1 MSLFVET
8 PEADTGLKMPR
19 RRKIGWS
26 ALVLALVSL
35 LVLSLWPSGYLVQ
48 QPGPVFN
55 TLGTTTVEDKE
66 VPVLEIEGAPTYET
80 SGALDL
86 LTVQIL
92 GNREN
97 PASWMSVIGAWFD
110 RTRTIVSVDDV
121 YPAGVTTKDRDAA
134 NQQLMVSSQ
143 QEAVAAALRHQ
154 GFDVTS
160 NLVVTQI
167 QNGAPADT
175 RLELGDKIISIGGVP
190 MSDLTA
196 VQTAVREH
204 GTDSPLTIVV
214 ERDGTQVTEEITP
227 VAATSGANQGKPMIG
242 IATGD
247 VFEFP
252 IDVTIHLESV
262 GGPSAGM
269 MFALGI
275 IDKLTPGE
283 LNGGKNVAGTGTID
297 ASGNVG
303 PIGGIR
309 QKMVAAKDS
318 NAEYFLA
325 PASNCDEVVGFVPDG
340 LRVFKTA
347 TLDDSLAVL
356 SAISSG
362 GDLDALPTCT
372 ASAASSATSA
382 APGLTPSA

>member
-1 MSLFVET
+1 MSLFLET
-8 PEADTGLKMPR
+8 PEADTKVKMPR

-26 ALVLALVSL
+26 ALLLALFLL

-55 TLGTTTVEDKE
+55 TLGTTTVDDAE
-66 VPVLEIEGAPTYET
+66 VPVLEIKGAPTYET
-80 SGALDL
+80 AGALDL
-86 LTVQIL
+86 LTVQIV
-92 GNREN
+92 GTRES
-97 PASWMSVIGAWFD
+97 PASWINVIGAWFD
-110 RTRTIVSVDDV
+110 RTRTVVSVDDV
-121 YPAGVTTKDRDAA
+121 YPAGVTTKDREAA

-143 QEAVAAALRHQ
+143 QEAVAAALRHE
-154 GFDVTS
+154 GYEVTS

-175 RLELGDKIISIGGVP
+175 RLKLGDKIISIDGVA

-204 GTDSPLTIVV
+204 GTVTPLSILV
-214 ERDGTQVTEEITP
+214 ERDGEQIAVDVTP
-227 VAATSGANQGKPMIG
+227 VEATSGANAGKPMIG

-297 ASGNVG
+297 AAGNVG

-309 QKMVAAKDS
+309 QKMVAATDAQ
-318 NAEYFLA
+318 AEYFLA
-325 PASNCDEVVGFVPDG
+325 PADNCDEVVGFVPDG
-340 LRVFKTA
+340 LRVFKTS

-372 ASAASSATSA
+372 ATSA
-382 APGLTPSA
+382 SR